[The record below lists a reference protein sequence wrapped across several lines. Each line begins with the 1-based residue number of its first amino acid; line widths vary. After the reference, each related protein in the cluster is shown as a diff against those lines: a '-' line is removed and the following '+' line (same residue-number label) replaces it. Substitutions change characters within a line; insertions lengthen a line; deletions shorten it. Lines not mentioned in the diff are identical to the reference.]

1 MALAA
6 APNVVTSIKPVHS
19 LVATLM
25 EGVGTPQLILE
36 GASSP
41 HTASFKPS
49 QAGMLE
55 QADIIFW
62 IGEDLEPFLE
72 KPIETIGAKAHA
84 VALGEI
90 RGVTHLAPRE
100 GGTFEAHEHDHE
112 ADGHD
117 EDHAG
122 HDHDAHGHGHAHDHD
137 DHGHGDHDHDDHED
151 HAHDKHDHDGHDHA
165 EHDHEEHGHDSHA
178 GHDHG
183 HGEVDPHVWLDP
195 ENARAM
201 AHAITEELV
210 EHDPGNKATYE
221 ANLTALNAR
230 LDAEMAE
237 IRDTLAPV
245 KDKGFIVFHDAYQYF
260 EKRFG
265 LSAVGSITV
274 SPEVIPGA
282 ERVSAIK
289 AKISELG
296 ATCVFA
302 EPQFEPKLIA
312 VVTEGTDARTGTLD
326 PLGAEIPAGPNQ
338 YFELMGNLATSL
350 KDCLSGES

>member
-1 MALAA
+1 
-6 APNVVTSIKPVHS
+6 
-19 LVATLM
+19 
-25 EGVGTPQLILE
+25 
-36 GASSP
+36 
-41 HTASFKPS
+41 
-49 QAGMLE
+49 
-55 QADIIFW
+55 
-62 IGEDLEPFLE
+62 
-72 KPIETIGAKAHA
+72 
-84 VALGEI
+84 
-90 RGVTHLAPRE
+90 
-100 GGTFEAHEHDHE
+100 
-112 ADGHD
+112 
-117 EDHAG
+117 
-122 HDHDAHGHGHAHDHD
+122 
-137 DHGHGDHDHDDHED
+137 
-151 HAHDKHDHDGHDHA
+151 
-165 EHDHEEHGHDSHA
+165 
-178 GHDHG
+178 
-183 HGEVDPHVWLDP
+183 
-195 ENARAM
+195 M